1 LKSCGQVSSTN
12 NVIDDVFCSGEF
24 KAEDFQDLL
33 QSWVVLCNA
42 PDSNNHLCV
51 SYRYFSLVCA
61 TIILPLKHRSFP
73 LTQLPVIKDVP
84 LDHVVLREDE
94 FLAFENSH
102 LFNSGNPN
110 KSLGYCIQI
119 ILHSTFAPATSNGCS
134 RPNQLLVNLLQ
145 QSAELVR
152 SLREFRSTTT
162 LASSRVQS
170 FEDACF
176 QVEDRVVT
184 ELESTDTIF
193 NMLPTFDCLLLA
205 PSLLWRHQDVEKT
218 LTPGEHLFAR
228 LKQAAVGDL
237 RNLFFGM
244 PWKLTGVTRKP
255 VCNEPSTMAF
265 AVTLVLREYDPDFI
279 EKLRD
284 HIVTQFVHNRNS
296 TATVAQQGST
306 DNPDANHSTLRPNVH
321 DPAGPNTPNVRNVY
335 LVWYRGRSYLS
346 DYAPL
351 ILIYLVLL
359 LYIYFSVCKLEM
371 VKSKIA
377 LAFSACFTVV
387 ASLCMSLGLCITI
400 GLMVPTLSG
409 SEIFPYLVVLIGFE
423 NVIVLTKSVV
433 ATPVD
438 LPVKYRI
445 AQGLSK
451 ESWPLTKQYF
461 TQLVLLCLGFLTFH
475 PTMQEFCLFAMV
487 GVTTDFF
494 LQLFFFVTVLSV
506 DIRRMELSDLSTQYQ
521 SVAMLCESKH
531 LLTSHSISTES
542 QDLSSSAP
550 PLPETANNAA
560 QAVFRF
566 RGMNH
571 GIVLPFVRYCIRRT
585 FALCIIIWSWTR
597 FYFAKVFSKVRPKLR
612 PGHKRRVSA
621 AEAAAFL
628 ASDDKPT
635 ANVPRRLWLLRSW
648 AKHRLVQRIFMLA
661 VAIWLVIFVLYTVDL
676 AQLVDTFHSS
686 PSTSSSVTADDK
698 LGAPVPEQ
706 TDRRVSIDEPEPKS
720 VAPEDDSTEGP
731 PSSSSKSS
739 LWDVELGGKFGDLVR
754 APPWLHPSEATWDHN
769 LLWNYLAFYQWPY
782 LAKHYNL
789 SLSGCHLAILEP
801 IHLKHEVPSYSGAE
815 SLQSG
820 AASEALSQYFPYGV
834 PERSFDWNWVSYTA
848 LQEFLIQSFNSNR
861 KDNAPSGDSPSDTE
875 RSQFLGLPEELLKIV
890 DKLNLRPLSTHVS
903 PGGIAGW
910 TARLWLTAS
919 LLKTSFLG
927 CSLVLLVTCLGMIC
941 FQELQSKSSTPS
953 QREPVIRVLPL
964 TIPLTDSSE
973 RDSKEDLENEVV
985 LFTPDWILACGKHQT
1000 STPQGSVQVAGIVAA
1015 CGLPKALHLGPP
1027 ATSVIRLWCTTSGV
1041 ALPPIHRYS
1050 SSAVFVRQNS
1060 AVHSKLPAQRRS
1072 TVWTMRFLCGGSLLA
1087 GCSDGTVER
1096 WDCKSAQLS
1105 TLFYPDLEA
1114 EDTSC
1119 LETNSSSSQPRSQHP
1134 GGVTVLRVTDEQSFA
1149 IGTSRGHVAW
1159 FDLCNEQSSTAR
1171 FPTRQWHIHS
1181 RPVMGL
1187 KCTMLSNHTGESQTH
1202 IRHWILISGS
1212 EDGRVCVSQSM
1223 IYVSVR
1229 YELLMHSY
1237 RQTKCIYFYST
1248 STGECLY
1255 QVSLDS
1261 AAILSFDFSKLMLAV
1276 SYASGNLYA
1285 VSFGLYAQSPTDSAS
1300 FSLSLDMIGDPIHLA
1315 RDRKHSTTNHT
1326 RSTPHAHSG
1335 SVGLH
1340 WYSMSNALRLIDSD
1354 GLQRPCVKAFRLVTC
1369 ELDSTVA
1376 IWNLDPPSLLRTF
1389 RLNLST
1395 IRPGDP
1401 LLTFENR
1408 VIFGDQGYLRVIN
1421 PWTAKYERSIQL
1433 LPPSTV
1439 LLQNS
1444 TTSFSSSILAA
1455 ILRRWSKELVPLG
1468 IAGPSCSVA
1477 PETILSF
1484 LKEKS
1489 EGQTVHSSAGSVVV
1503 SVADEGRTLV
1513 IIPLATLKAK

>member
-1 LKSCGQVSSTN
+1 MESLKRKISK
-12 NVIDDVFCSGEF
+12 IYY
-24 KAEDFQDLL
+24 
-33 QSWVVLCNA
+33 
-42 PDSNNHLCV
+42 NHGL
-51 SYRYFSLVCA
+51 FCA
-61 TIILPLKHRSFP
+61 THPIQIITCVCLIVIFLCFP

-119 ILHSTFAPATSNGCS
+119 ILHSTFAPATNNGCS
-134 RPNQLLVNLLQ
+134 RPDQLLVNLLQ

-184 ELESTDTIF
+184 ELETTDTIF

-284 HIVTQFVHNRNS
+284 HVVTQFVHNRNS
-296 TATVAQQGST
+296 TVTRAQQGST
-306 DNPDANHSTLRPNVH
+306 DDPDTNHSTLRPNVH
-321 DPAGPNTPNVRNVY
+321 DSDGPSTPNVRNIY

-506 DIRRMELSDLSTQYQ
+506 DIRRMELSDLSSQYQ

-531 LLTSHSISTES
+531 LLTNPPISTES

-571 GIVLPFVRYCIRRT
+571 GIVLPFVRYCIRRA
-585 FALCIIIWSWTR
+585 FALCIIIGSWTR
-597 FYFAKVFSKVRPKLR
+597 FYFAKVFSKVRPRLR

-648 AKHRLVQRIFMLA
+648 AKHRLVQRIFMFA

-676 AQLVDTFHSS
+676 AQLVDTFHPS
-686 PSTSSSVTADDK
+686 PSTSSSVTADDN
-698 LGAPVPEQ
+698 LGVPTPEQ
-706 TDRRVSIDEPEPKS
+706 TDRRVSIDEPEPKLPALDS
-720 VAPEDDSTEGP
+720 DSTEEP
-731 PSSSSKSS
+731 PSTSSKSS

-801 IHLKHEVPSYSGAE
+801 IHLKHEIPSSSGAE
-815 SLQSG
+815 SLQGG
-820 AASEALSQYFPYGV
+820 AASEALSKYFPYGV

-848 LQEFLIQSFNSNR
+848 LQEFLIQSFNANR

-890 DKLNLRPLSTHVS
+890 DKLNPRPLSTHVS

-973 RDSKEDLENEVV
+973 MGSKEEFENEVV

-1041 ALPPIHRYS
+1041 ALPPIYRYS
-1050 SSAVFVRQNS
+1050 SSAVFARQN
-1060 AVHSKLPAQRRS
+1060 AVVHSKLPTQRRS

-1105 TLFYPDLEA
+1105 TLFYPTLEA

-1119 LETNSSSSQPRSQHP
+1119 PKTNSSSSQPRSKHP

-1159 FDLCNEQSSTAR
+1159 FDLCSDQSSTHLPTAR
-1171 FPTRQWHIHS
+1171 FPTRHWHIHS

-1187 KCTMLSNHTGESQTH
+1187 KCTIISNHAGESQTH

-1212 EDGRVCVSQSM
+1212 EDGRVC
-1223 IYVSVR
+1223 
-1229 YELLMHSY
+1229 
-1237 RQTKCIYFYST
+1237 FYST

-1315 RDRKHSTTNHT
+1315 RNRKHSTTNHT

-1354 GLQRPCVKAFRLVTC
+1354 GLQRPCAKAFRLVTC

-1477 PETILSF
+1477 PDAIHSF

-1489 EGQTVHSSAGSVVV
+1489 EGQPVHSSAGSVLV